1 MAIMSLLSSGCATR
15 TGNAVPGSLAS
26 PPHRFGIEPTGRSL
40 DMSNQPVATATATDA
55 RGIVVSPHAPHKKID
70 VRNYPPGSIAV
81 DPHNGKRF
89 RVP

>member
-1 MAIMSLLSSGCATR
+1 
-15 TGNAVPGSLAS
+15 
-26 PPHRFGIEPTGRSL
+26 
-40 DMSNQPVATATATDA
+40 MSNQPVATATATDA